1 MRRIAVTISALMSAS
16 PSSCAV
22 PIEPAAKELLE
33 DLSKVLTNWGSWYV
47 FGAQAVIAYGVPRL
61 SADVD
66 VTVRLTPEDPERFAA
81 DMRSA
86 GFALRVD
93 DADFVRRTRVMP
105 FVHLATAMPLDVVL
119 AASGLENDFI
129 ERARV
134 MELGDT
140 SVPVIDP
147 EDLVIAKV
155 LAGRP
160 KDVEDAR
167 NLWRILGQELD
178 ADRIYRTLRL
188 LEEALSQSD
197 LVPSF
202 ESIRDG

>member
-1 MRRIAVTISALMSAS
+1 MTISALMSAS

>member
-1 MRRIAVTISALMSAS
+1 MTISALMSAS

-47 FGAQAVIAYGVPRL
+47 FGAQAVIAYGVLRL

-167 NLWRILGQELD
+167 NLWRILGQELN